1 MADDKTEVL
10 LTFATATVRV
20 IGSLL
25 ELDEGEIEGVAA
37 EVTL

>member
-1 MADDKTEVL
+1 MDNDKTEVS
-10 LTFATATVRV
+10 LTFPTATVRV

-25 ELDEGEIEGVAA
+25 ELDEGENEGAVA